1 MTQVIRNN
9 KTILELQEES
19 DYVWV
24 DGDDTALYDAGY
36 EDGVNYA
43 IKIINSTLDQEKVD
57 MIPSSWL
64 LKVIR
69 HTLQERE

>member
-24 DGDDTALYDAGY
+24 DGDDSALYDAGY
-36 EDGVNYA
+36 EDGINYA
-43 IKIINSTLDQEKVD
+43 INIINNTLDQEKVD

>member
-43 IKIINSTLDQEKVD
+43 INIINNTLDQDKVD

>member
-43 IKIINSTLDQEKVD
+43 INIINNTLDQERVD

>member
-9 KTILELQEES
+9 KTIFELQEES

>member
-9 KTILELQEES
+9 KTIFELQEES

-36 EDGVNYA
+36 EDGINYA
-43 IKIINSTLDQEKVD
+43 INIINSTLDQERVD

>member
-9 KTILELQEES
+9 KTIEELQEES
-19 DYVWV
+19 DYVWQ

-43 IKIINSTLDQEKVD
+43 IGVLTSVLEQDKVD
-57 MIPSSWL
+57 SIPASWM

-69 HTLQERE
+69 HTLQERQ

>member
-43 IKIINSTLDQEKVD
+43 IKIINSTLDQERVD

>member
-9 KTILELQEES
+9 KTITELQEES

-36 EDGVNYA
+36 EDG
-43 IKIINSTLDQEKVD
+43 IKKAVDIIDNCLQQKELDRL
-57 MIPSSWL
+57 PASWM
-64 LKVIR
+64 LKVIK
-69 HTLQERE
+69 HTIKSGE

>member
-1 MTQVIRNN
+1 MTQAIRNN
-9 KTILELQEES
+9 KTIFELQEES

-24 DGDDTALYDAGY
+24 DGDDSALYDAGY
-36 EDGVNYA
+36 EDGINYA
-43 IKIINSTLDQEKVD
+43 INIITNTLDQEKVD

>member
-1 MTQVIRNN
+1 MSHAVRDN
-9 KTILELQEES
+9 KTIFELQEES

-43 IKIINSTLDQEKVD
+43 IKIINSTLDQERVD

>member
-1 MTQVIRNN
+1 MSETIRDN
-9 KTILELQEES
+9 KTIFELQEES
-19 DYVWV
+19 DYVWQ

-43 IKIINSTLDQEKVD
+43 IKIISGAIDQDKID
-57 MIPSSWL
+57 MIPSSWM

>member
-1 MTQVIRNN
+1 MDN
-9 KTILELQEES
+9 KTIFERQAEP
-19 DYVWV
+19 DYEWR
-24 DGDDTALYDAGY
+24 DGDDTQLYDAGY

-43 IKIINSTLDQEKVD
+43 IKVISNVLDQDRVD
-57 MIPSSWL
+57 TIPSSWM

>member
-1 MTQVIRNN
+1 MTQVIRND
-9 KTILELQEES
+9 KTIFELQEES

-43 IKIINSTLDQEKVD
+43 IKIINSTLDQERVD

>member
-1 MTQVIRNN
+1 MTQVIRND
-9 KTILELQEES
+9 KTIFELQEES

>member
-24 DGDDTALYDAGY
+24 DGDDSALYDAGY

-43 IKIINSTLDQEKVD
+43 INIISNTLDQDKVD

>member
-9 KTILELQEES
+9 KTIFELQEES

-43 IKIINSTLDQEKVD
+43 INIISNTLDQEKVD

>member
-9 KTILELQEES
+9 KTIFELQEES
-19 DYVWV
+19 DYVWQ

-43 IKIINSTLDQEKVD
+43 ISVLTSVLEQDMVD
-57 MIPSSWL
+57 SLPTSWM

>member
-1 MTQVIRNN
+1 MTQVIRND
-9 KTILELQEES
+9 KTIFELQEES

-43 IKIINSTLDQEKVD
+43 INIINNTLDQDKVD

>member
-1 MTQVIRNN
+1 MTQVIRND
-9 KTILELQEES
+9 KTIFELQEES

-43 IKIINSTLDQEKVD
+43 INIINNTLDQEKVD